1 MRVMGDD
8 LSMKRDWDSR
18 ALENAK
24 WYINTVGV
32 DQSDEAFFQSGKDE
46 LLKWWLPDF
55 REALVGRDLK
65 SLRVFENGCGIGRM
79 TCHLAEVF
87 GEVWAV
93 DVSGEM
99 IRQARERF
107 PHLGNIRW
115 IETEGT
121 SLKELPDS
129 SFDFGFSIYVYQHM
143 PSKDLISK
151 NIRAAFSK
159 LKPDGLY
166 KLHTNGLENEEYEE
180 VVKNT
185 WIGATFTV
193 REIRALAK
201 ELGAQLVA
209 IQGSGT
215 QYCWSTLRRRSHAS
229 PPPVSPES
237 ERKIEAL
244 LIGRASDLRMKEIP
258 SSGDEARIGI
268 VVRGLSR
275 EVVDCNSVS
284 VKVGERATLP
294 IYVGFVRERY
304 RELVSAQISSPLD
317 ELTYI
322 EIGVPAGT
330 GPGFVR
336 VGLQHGGAFSNEM
349 ILELSVGEEEPP
361 KIVTIRNGLDYGT
374 DVHTVGP
381 KSLLNLYVDGLD
393 ESAATCNVTLTL
405 GDVEFAPDFVGFVP
419 ENGTWQVNAQLPPGI
434 EPGPFDLRLCFQG
447 RESLPTPVILLSAEK
462 NELGSEKA

>member
-32 DQSDEAFFQSGKDE
+32 EQSDEAFFQSGKDE

-55 REALVGRDLK
+55 REALFGRDLK

-99 IRQARERF
+99 IRQARKRF
-107 PHLGNIRW
+107 SHLGNIRW

-121 SLKELPDS
+121 NLKELPEAF
-129 SFDFGFSIYVYQHM
+129 FDFGFSIYVYQHM
-143 PSKDLISK
+143 PSKDVISK

-159 LKPDGLY
+159 LRPDGLY
-166 KLHTNGLENEEYEE
+166 KFHTNGLESEEYEE
-180 VVKNT
+180 VEKNT
-185 WIGATFTV
+185 WIGATFV
-193 REIRALAK
+193 GREIRALAS

-215 QYCWSTLRRRSHAS
+215 QYCWSTMRRRLHDSATLALPHG
-229 PPPVSPES
+229 EG
-237 ERKIEAL
+237 KIEVL
-244 LIGRASDLRMKEIP
+244 LIGRATNLGVTDIP

-268 VVRGLSR
+268 VVRGLNR
-275 EVVDCNSVS
+275 EVVDCNSLN
-284 VKVGERATLP
+284 VKVGERSTLP
-294 IYVGFVRERY
+294 IYVGFVRERH
-304 RELVSAQISSPLD
+304 RELVSARISSPFD
-317 ELTYI
+317 DLTYI
-322 EIGVPAGT
+322 EMAVPVGT
-330 GPGFVR
+330 GQGDVR
-336 VGLQHGGAFSNEM
+336 VGVQHRGAFSNERVLH
-349 ILELSVGEEEPP
+349 IYAGEHERP

-374 DVHTVGP
+374 DVYTAGP

-393 ESAATCNVTLTL
+393 EGAAIGNVTLTL
-405 GDVEFAPDFVGFVP
+405 GDVKFAPDFVGFVP

-434 EPGPFDLRLCFQG
+434 EPGPFGLSLCFEG
-447 RESLPTPVILLSAEK
+447 RESLPTPVILLRAEK
-462 NELGSEKA
+462 NEHGRM